1 MDKIT
6 LFRGFPVTN
15 DYVWSPFVVKLEA
28 RLRHAGVAYAL
39 AVGSPRTAPRGKI
52 PYVSLPTGT
61 GDDGGATIGDST
73 LIIRALTTT
82 GDGNDGEGVLPDLNA
97 RLTPAQRAQDLALR
111 ALLEEKLYF
120 YNGRERWVENYAAMR
135 EGVLAAVPW
144 PLRGLVGWMARG
156 ATVRTLH
163 GQGTG
168 RLEGEEVDGFRGEI
182 WEGLEALLGEVRTG
196 VKGEGPFWVLGGE
209 EATEADMCLFGF
221 IVSALMCD
229 A

>member
-15 DYVWSPFVVKLEA
+15 NYVWSPFVVKFEA
-28 RLRHAGVAYAL
+28 RLRHADVAYAL

-52 PYVSLPTGT
+52 PYVSLPTGM
-61 GDDGGATIGDST
+61 GDDSATIGDST
-73 LIIRALTTT
+73 LIIRALMMT
-82 GDGNDGEGVLPDLNA
+82 GDGDNKGVLPDLNA

-111 ALLEEKLYF
+111 AMLEEKLYF
-120 YNGRERWVENYAAMR
+120 YNGRERWVDNYAIMK

-144 PLRGLVGWMARG
+144 PLRGVVGWMARG
-156 ATVRTLH
+156 AMTRTLH

-168 RLEGEEVDGFRGEI
+168 RLADDEVDGFRGEI
-182 WEGLEALLGEVRTG
+182 WESVEGLLGEVRTG
-196 VKGEGPFWVLGGE
+196 AEEGEGPFWVLGGE
-209 EATEADMCLFGF
+209 GPSEADMCLFGF